1 MPSVSLDSGAELFYE
16 DDWLGAPWLK
26 PEPALLIHGAG
37 ESSRAWFGWV
47 PRMAQQFR
55 LLRPDL
61 PGFGRSTVPN
71 GFEWSVANL
80 AAVIAQFLDKVG
92 IESAHI
98 VGAKLGGA
106 IVMQFAAAYPK
117 RARTLT
123 VCGGPVSPPKLV
135 EASAAQS
142 KNWWEETQRQRLGS
156 DASQQAVEYWNWQ
169 PLKMD
174 HIGF

>member
-106 IVMQFAAAYPK
+106 IAIVDK
-117 RARTLT
+117 RR
-123 VCGGPVSPPKLV
+123 S
-135 EASAAQS
+135 SATETRQVNLIGSSLEGKVAVIFDDMITTAGSVVGAGTTGAQGRS
-142 KNWWEETQRQRLGS
+142 SIRSSST
-156 DASQQAVEYWNWQ
+156 
-169 PLKMD
+169 
-174 HIGF
+174 